1 MTKATE
7 QKAVTEKDVTGEVID
22 QTTGEISKSQSLV
35 PETKSVSDLLKT
47 VKLKRRVTIPL
58 LKQRVGV
65 PIAIVF
71 LTPLYLGQAIEKS
84 KIRERPTMAQVW
96 NLQDDRVYLLILST
110 VEKSELMKIY
120 PSSELK
126 EKAFVIETAAA
137 GEGKNYHVA
146 DIAEIEL
153 PEGWKMPDGIAIPKD
168 CEVIS

>member
-1 MTKATE
+1 MTKTTE
-7 QKAVTEKDVTGEVID
+7 QKQPTEKVISGEVVD
-22 QTTGEISKSQSLV
+22 QTTGEISNAQSLV
-35 PETKSVSDLLKT
+35 PVTKSIDDIRNT

-58 LKQRVGV
+58 LKQRIGV

-84 KIRERPTMAQVW
+84 MIKERPTMAQVW

-153 PEGWKMPDGIAIPKD
+153 PDGWKMPDGIAIPKD
-168 CEVIS
+168 CEVIA